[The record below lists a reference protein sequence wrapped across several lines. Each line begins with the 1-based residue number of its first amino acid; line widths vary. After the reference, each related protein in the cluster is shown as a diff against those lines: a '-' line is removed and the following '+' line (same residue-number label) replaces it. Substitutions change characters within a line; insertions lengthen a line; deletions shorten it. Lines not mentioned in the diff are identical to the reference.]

1 MKPQRILIGHPDQ
14 LPPLRPPK
22 TELTED
28 DLLRHFTL
36 SEALKMAYLPVILTK
51 SAFDYA
57 NFARS
62 ICVEKRLDFN
72 RQCREIRQ
80 AFEDYD
86 KRYLYLV
93 RHETLGMLRDKV
105 EAFFDE
111 ADNSLQTLWYTI
123 KNQLAKQF
131 PDLRNYDLL
140 ANIYMAVAL
149 LDYVRKFEAVAG
161 QEIRRR
167 TGAAYVS
174 MVSPESVRVRRMLMQ
189 IAGAYRME
197 DPDAL
202 RTAIRALAL
211 KADKMVQVVIV

>member
-1 MKPQRILIGHPDQ
+1 MNNQ
-14 LPPLRPPK
+14 LPPLK
-22 TELTED
+22 AEITED
-28 DLLRHFTL
+28 DLIRHYTL
-36 SEALKMAYLPVILTK
+36 EESFRMVYLPIILTK
-51 SAFDYA
+51 SAMEYA

-62 ICVEKRLDFN
+62 ICVEKRLSFN
-72 RQCREIRQ
+72 KQCREIRWALDEYERRNTYHYRIIHGEELQ
-80 AFEDYD
+80 E
-86 KRYLYLV
+86 
-93 RHETLGMLRDKV
+93 KV
-105 EAFFDE
+105 EEFTDL
-111 ADNSLQTLWYTI
+111 ADNSLQALWYTI
-123 KNQLAKQF
+123 KNQLAKQY
-131 PDLRNYDLL
+131 PQVGNYDLL

-161 QEIRRR
+161 LEIRRR